1 MTTHIMLDIETLGTG
16 SNSLVLS
23 IGAVEFSLSG
33 ATFRQFSVNLPI
45 LEQIINPTVEVD
57 IDTIKWWKAQ
67 SEEAKKA
74 LLNKKPCKSVKEGLK
89 AFHDFIKAF
98 ENPVIWGN
106 GCAFDNVILRN
117 LFKSFNLEF
126 PTPFW
131 TDMDVRTIVNVY
143 DYERVNQLAGKF
155 EGTKHDAI
163 ADCLH
168 QVKLVSNG
176 YKLLRGDLK

>member
-1 MTTHIMLDIETLGTG
+1 MTHIMLDIETLGTG

-33 ATFRQFSVNLPI
+33 TTFRQFSVNLPI

-57 IDTIKWWKAQ
+57 MDTIKWWKSQ
-67 SEEAKKA
+67 SAEAKAA
-74 LLNKKPCKSVKEGLK
+74 LLHKKPCKSVKEGLK
-89 AFHDFIKAF
+89 AFHDFIKTF

-106 GCAFDNVILRN
+106 GCTFDNVIMRN
-117 LFKSFNLEF
+117 LFKSFNLDF
-126 PTPFW
+126 PTPFY
-131 TDMDVRTIVNVY
+131 TDMDVRTVVQLA
-143 DYERVNQLAGKF
+143 DYEKVNKLTGKF
-155 EGTKHDAI
+155 TGTKHDAI

-176 YKLLRGDLK
+176 YKLLKGKEDE

>member
-1 MTTHIMLDIETLGTG
+1 MLDIETLGTG

-23 IGAVEFSLSG
+23 IGAVEFGLDG
-33 ATFRQFSVNLPI
+33 TTYRMFSVNLPV
-45 LEQIINPTVEVD
+45 LEQIINPMVEVD
-57 IDTIKWWKAQ
+57 IDTIKWWKSQ

-74 LLNKKPCKSVKEGLK
+74 LLSKKACKAVKEGLLL
-89 AFHDFIKAF
+89 FYDFIKCF

-106 GCAFDNVILRN
+106 GCTFDNVILRN
-117 LFKSFNLEF
+117 LFKSFNLSF
-126 PTPFW
+126 PVNFW
-131 TDMDVRTIVNVY
+131 SDMDVRTVVQLAG
-143 DYERVNQLAGKF
+143 YEKVNQVTGKF

-168 QVKLVSNG
+168 QVKLVTNG

>member
-1 MTTHIMLDIETLGTG
+1 MNTHIMLDIETLGTG

-23 IGAVEFSLSG
+23 IGAVEFSLAG
-33 ATFRQFSVNLPI
+33 TTFRQFSTNLPI

-57 IDTIKWWKAQ
+57 IDTIKWWKTQ

-74 LLNKKPCKSVKEGLK
+74 LLNKKPSKTVKEGLM
-89 AFHDFIKAF
+89 AFYDFIKTF

-106 GCAFDNVILRN
+106 GCTFDNVIMRN
-117 LFKSFNLEF
+117 LFKSFNLPF
-126 PTPFW
+126 PTPYYS
-131 TDMDVRTIVNVY
+131 DMDVRTIVNVY
-143 DYERVNQLAGKF
+143 DYEKVNSLTGKF
-155 EGTKHDAI
+155 TGTKHDAI
-163 ADCLH
+163 TDCLH